1 MVTVAVAMMINIK
14 NNDIRW
20 GNHSNPLAT
29 ELRIFVF
36 IDFRLSQTFRMVEF
50 FHFLSFRHRR
60 NQIDRNIEWEREKH
74 FSTSFFSSLSLS
86 LRKRFHSF
94 IYFWYLKQSKKRY
107 EFNQVEILDDCCIC
121 CNPEIPTILTNSEWK
136 SKYKTKSISYFI
148 YIWYVCLLV
157 SIRLQRQQQQNQ

>member
-1 MVTVAVAMMINIK
+1 MMVTVAVAMVINIK

-60 NQIDRNIEWEREKH
+60 NQIDRNIERGRNI
-74 FSTSFFSSLSLS
+74 FSTSFFPSLF
-86 LRKRFHSF
+86 R
-94 IYFWYLKQSKKRY
+94 
-107 EFNQVEILDDCCIC
+107 
-121 CNPEIPTILTNSEWK
+121 
-136 SKYKTKSISYFI
+136 
-148 YIWYVCLLV
+148 
-157 SIRLQRQQQQNQ
+157 